1 MAYAAKDGGIH
12 DVLGVGLG
20 PFNLSLACLMAP
32 LTDLDAVFLER
43 KPQFSWHEG
52 LMIPGTTLQTNF
64 IADLVTLA
72 DPTSKFSYL
81 NYCKQQGKIY
91 QCYFHENFYL
101 TRQEYN
107 RYCRWAASQ
116 LENVHYCQQVTAITF
131 DSKSECY
138 VVNAIDLQSK
148 CELQYRARRL
158 VVGIGSTPRLPDCVG
173 EVYQSAHSGLYLERK
188 SRLQKAPRITVVGSG
203 QSGAEIYYD
212 LLCEMGQHEYELY
225 WITRSSHF
233 FQMETGKLA
242 LELITPDYADHFY
255 SLNEEIK
262 LKTLGDQDS
271 IFKGIN
277 TSLIGQIYDELAQKS
292 PRDLDRT
299 YLYSNLKLTQCN
311 CMGSQTELVFDH
323 CQTRRR
329 YRFVSDE
336 VVFAT
341 GYGYRIPEFMQG
353 IVGRLR
359 LNEGRYCQNQNYA
372 VDMAGDE
379 VFIQNAGLESHGV
392 TNPDLGMNCYRNAR
406 IINAIMQR
414 EVYSI
419 DSNTTFQSFS
429 PQGNDQFLPLIDQ

>member
-1 MAYAAKDGGIH
+1 MMRTDKKGEIH

-32 LTDLDAVFLER
+32 LPDLDVVFLEQ
-43 KPQFSWHEG
+43 KPEFSWHEG
-52 LMIPGTTLQTNF
+52 LMIPGTTLQNNF
-64 IADLVTLA
+64 MADLVTLV
-72 DPTSKFSYL
+72 DPTSPFSYL

-101 TRQEYN
+101 TRLEYN
-107 RYCRWAASQ
+107 QYCQWAASQ
-116 LENVHYCQQVTAITF
+116 LENVHYRQQVTGVTF
-131 DSKSECY
+131 DYERECY
-138 VVNAIDLQSK
+138 IVTATDLQSE
-148 CELQYRARRL
+148 CERQYYARRL
-158 VVGIGSTPRLPDCVG
+158 VVGIGSAPRLPVCVD
-173 EVYQSAHSGLYLERK
+173 EAYQSAHSGLYLTKK
-188 SRLQKAPRITVVGSG
+188 SRLQKASRITVIGSG

-212 LLCEMGQHEYELY
+212 LLRDMDQYEYELY

-255 SLNEEIK
+255 SLGDEIK
-262 LKTLGDQDS
+262 RRIVGDQDS

-277 TSLIGQIYDELAQKS
+277 TSLIGQIYDELAHKS
-292 PRDLDRT
+292 QPDLART

-311 CMGSQTELVFDH
+311 QLSSQTELVFDH
-323 CQTRRR
+323 CQTGRR

-341 GYGYRIPEFMQG
+341 GYGYRIPEFMHG

-359 LNEGRYCQNQNYA
+359 LDDGRYCQNENYA
-372 VDMAGDE
+372 VDMSGDE

-419 DSNTTFQSFS
+419 DHNTTFQAFS
-429 PQGNDQFLPLIDQ
+429 PEGNDQFLPLSDP